1 MTTSANT
8 NTGLSKKNITAS
20 NCSKRLTGKVDMTLI
35 QKSTISP
42 SETHDAISQKIK
54 SILKLLFQQFNKMK
68 NLNILQKINIYIK
81 NMQLMGVYSISES
94 TDRNLLWETD
104 FSL

>member
-1 MTTSANT
+1 MTPSA
-8 NTGLSKKNITAS
+8 K
-20 NCSKRLTGKVDMTLI
+20 
-35 QKSTISP
+35 
-42 SETHDAISQKIK
+42 KIK

-68 NLNILQKINIYIK
+68 NLNILQKINIYTK

>member
-68 NLNILQKINIYIK
+68 KSQYFTENKYIYKKHATHGCI
-81 NMQLMGVYSISES
+81 
-94 TDRNLLWETD
+94 
-104 FSL
+104 

>member
-1 MTTSANT
+1 
-8 NTGLSKKNITAS
+8 
-20 NCSKRLTGKVDMTLI
+20 MTLI

-68 NLNILQKINIYIK
+68 NLNILQKINIYTK

-94 TDRNLLWETD
+94 TDRSLLWETD